1 MIDAATGKGARRA
14 TEAKGE
20 NMSRAEN
27 SLGPEAVAFVKRA
40 TEEAELAFRVFRETG
55 TITANGTVGFVER
68 IPGESKFVAIHDPGP
83 FERGKALVPRVFGFD
98 GTAYL
103 GEAGGGGQ
111 GRYSKILEQHP
122 DITTVSHVHS
132 PYLGAWAQTQRTLPI
147 RYVPVQ
153 RYLLSREIPVYL
165 DRRQA
170 EQDFIL
176 DRLQID
182 PHTPAIL
189 EANGGA
195 TVWGKG
201 GLRKTAEFILILEE
215 GARLQLLAESLG
227 GSRDYGPGV
236 LAQQFK
242 MSGLTEQARALG
254 FLPHAGH

>member
-1 MIDAATGKGARRA
+1 
-14 TEAKGE
+14 
-20 NMSRAEN
+20 MSRAEN
-27 SLGPEAVAFVKRA
+27 NLGHETASFVARAV
-40 TEEAELAFRVFRETG
+40 EEAELAFRVFRETG

-68 IPGESKFVAIHDPGP
+68 IPGEDKFLTVDDPGP
-83 FERGKALVPRVFGFD
+83 FERHKPLVARVFGFD
-98 GTAYL
+98 GTAHL
-103 GEAGGGGQ
+103 GEGAGAGQ
-111 GRYSKILEQHP
+111 GRYTKILQQHP

-132 PYLGAWAQTQRTLPI
+132 PFLGAWAQTHRTLPI

-153 RYLLSREIPVYL
+153 RFLLSKEIPVYI

-176 DRLQID
+176 ERLRID

-189 EANGGA
+189 EANGGS
-195 TVWGKG
+195 TVWGKD

-215 GARLQLLAESLG
+215 GARLQLLAESIG
-227 GSRDYGPGV
+227 GSREYGPGV

-254 FLPHAGH
+254 FLPQNN

>member
-1 MIDAATGKGARRA
+1 
-14 TEAKGE
+14 
-20 NMSRAEN
+20 MSKAET
-27 SLGPEAVAFVKRA
+27 SLGREAASFVAKVV
-40 TEEAELAFRVFRETG
+40 EEAELAFRVFRETG

-68 IPGESKFVAIHDPGP
+68 IPGEDKFVTVNDPGP
-83 FERGKALVPRVFGFD
+83 FERGKGLVPRVFGFD

-103 GEAGGGGQ
+103 GEGGGAGE
-111 GRYSKILEQHP
+111 GRYTKVLQQHP

-132 PYLGAWAQTQRTLPI
+132 PFLGAWAQTHRTLPI

-153 RYLLSREIPVYL
+153 RYLLSREIPVYI

-176 DRLQID
+176 DRIRID

-189 EANGGA
+189 EANGGS
-195 TVWGKG
+195 TVWGKRG
-201 GLRKTAEFILILEE
+201 IRKTAEFILLLEE
-215 GARLQLLAESLG
+215 GARLQLLAESIG
-227 GSRDYGPGV
+227 GPREYGPGV

-254 FLPHAGH
+254 LLPPSN

>member
-1 MIDAATGKGARRA
+1 MSAAESSFNQADLNLSA
-14 TEAKGE
+14 SA
-20 NMSRAEN
+20 
-27 SLGPEAVAFVKRA
+27 LAFVKK
-40 TEEAELAFRVFRETG
+40 TVEEAELAFRVFRETG

-68 IPGESKFVAIHDPGP
+68 IPGESKFVSVNDPGP
-83 FERGKALVPRVFGFD
+83 FERGKALTPRVFGFD
-98 GTAYL
+98 GTAY
-103 GEAGGGGQ
+103 ATASGGAGQ
-111 GRYSKILEQHP
+111 GRYTKIFQQHP

-132 PYLGAWAQTQRTLPI
+132 LYLGAWAQTQRTLPI

-153 RYLLSREIPVYL
+153 RTLLTREIPVYL

-176 DRLQID
+176 ERLRLD

-189 EANGGA
+189 EANGGS
-195 TVWGKG
+195 TVWGKS
-201 GLRKTAEFILILEE
+201 GLRRTAEFILILEE

-236 LAQQFK
+236 LAQQFQ

-254 FLPHAGH
+254 FLPPIGN